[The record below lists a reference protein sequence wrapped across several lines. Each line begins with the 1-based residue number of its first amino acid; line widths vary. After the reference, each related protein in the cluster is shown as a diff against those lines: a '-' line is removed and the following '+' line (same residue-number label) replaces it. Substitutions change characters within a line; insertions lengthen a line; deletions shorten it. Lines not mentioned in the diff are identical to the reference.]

1 MSAAAALRVGDAIP
15 GLKLPALT
23 AGDLA
28 RYAEASGDHAA
39 VHLDEAYARAMGFP
53 GVIAHGLLVMAYLGR
68 TLTDWQPLSRLR
80 SFSCRFQAVT
90 LLGERLECRGVV
102 AAVRALGEERLVDL
116 ELEVVNQ
123 DAQLKI
129 TGKAT
134 LHL

>member
-1 MSAAAALRVGDAIP
+1 MSSATPLRAGDAIP
-15 GLKLPALT
+15 GLKLPGLT
-23 AGDLA
+23 ASDLA

-39 VHLDEAYARAMGFP
+39 VHLDEAYARDMGFP

-90 LLGERLECRGVV
+90 LLGDRLECRGVV
-102 AAVRALGEERLVDL
+102 VAVRALAEERLVDL

-123 DAQLKI
+123 DAELKI